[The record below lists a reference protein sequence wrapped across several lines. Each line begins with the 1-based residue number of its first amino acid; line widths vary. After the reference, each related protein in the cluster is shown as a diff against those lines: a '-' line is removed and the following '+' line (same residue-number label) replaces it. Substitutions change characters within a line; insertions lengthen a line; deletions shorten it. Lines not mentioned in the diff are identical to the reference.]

1 MLVEK
6 YDNERDQLTKSMM
19 QLAISSG
26 LSYEEI
32 TRMSYN
38 ERKIMLVVL
47 QEKID
52 AENPKRSRQQLL

>member
-1 MLVEK
+1 VLVEK